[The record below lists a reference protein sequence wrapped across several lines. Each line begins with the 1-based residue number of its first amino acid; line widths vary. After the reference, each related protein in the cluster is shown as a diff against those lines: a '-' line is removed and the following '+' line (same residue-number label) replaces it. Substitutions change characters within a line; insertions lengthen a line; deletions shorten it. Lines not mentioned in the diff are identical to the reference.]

1 MSPAGAQNL
10 AELTE
15 VVQPEVVELR
25 GLEFRRAVE
34 TTFQSAAALQQVLQQ
49 ELDRTYPGD
58 TLAALEKRLLKFGF
72 VVSPINLR
80 QMVTRLF
87 SQQIAGYYDPRRKKM
102 VLIEHDDADS
112 GQYTVFPM
120 DVLGE
125 MFVAQLG
132 VSLDKVLLA
141 HELTH
146 VLQDQHFDLL
156 SLPIEDLDPE
166 DRTSAVRAL
175 IEGDATLV
183 MLDYVLARQGTDS
196 TQVPDIA
203 DNLQAWS
210 QNPLVSG
217 LGLFQSVPR
226 YIIENLLFSYTYG
239 YEFVL
244 HLKKRGGW
252 ERINQAYR
260 DLPVSTEQILHPAK
274 YSEERDAPT
283 SIQLPP
289 LSAALAGWRELERNT
304 LGEFNITI
312 LLDGFLPTP
321 QAQAASAGWDGDR
334 FALYEQLTTG
344 DLLLVWHS
352 TWDSET
358 DAEEFFGHTAQML
371 EKRYTLKATDSSRE
385 SSEVHKVWQMD
396 ETTIVLERQGADVL
410 LLDGAPAALVPRLCS
425 TIWEQVVL
433 R

>member
-1 MSPAGAQNL
+1 
-10 AELTE
+10 
-15 VVQPEVVELR
+15 
-25 GLEFRRAVE
+25 
-34 TTFQSAAALQQVLQQ
+34 
-49 ELDRTYPGD
+49 
-58 TLAALEKRLLKFGF
+58 
-72 VVSPINLR
+72 
-80 QMVTRLF
+80 MVTRLF
-87 SQQIAGYYDPRRKKM
+87 SQQIAGYYDPHRKKM
-102 VLIEHDDADS
+102 VLIEHDGADS

-120 DVLGE
+120 DVLSE
-125 MFVAQLG
+125 MFAAQLG
-132 VSLDKVLLA
+132 VSLDNVLLA

-203 DNLQAWS
+203 ETMQAWA

-217 LGLFQSVPR
+217 LGLFQTVPR

-252 ERINQAYR
+252 EHINQAYR

-274 YSEERDAPT
+274 YSEARDAPT
-283 SIQLPP
+283 TIQLPP
-289 LSAALAGWRELERNT
+289 LPKEFADWRELERNT
-304 LGEFNITI
+304 LGEFNISI
-312 LLDGFLPTP
+312 LLDGFLTTI
-321 QAQAASAGWDGDR
+321 QAQTASAGWDGDR
-334 FALYEQLTTG
+334 FALYEQPTTG

-371 EKRYTLKATDSSRE
+371 ENRYALEAPDSPASSATY
-385 SSEVHKVWQMD
+385 KVWQTNA
-396 ETTIVLERQGADVL
+396 TTIVLERRGADVL
-410 LLDGAPAALVPRLCS
+410 LLDGAPATLAPRLCS